1 MKGVWKRAYSERKS
15 TMQEKTDRNTAEKR
29 WERTSSLSSPRL
41 LPASRPSPFRGRE
54 WLVSNSPF
62 LPSSTVVCLP
72 SGESPA
78 DKHRVPNPIV
88 LVGST
93 TYGETVAN
101 DDDTHGTENAAFA
114 RFPRG
119 LGRGKDRPRAPLVVK
134 VTTELWVGSGWRT
147 WTCGH
152 THVAC
157 ARRLKSMDGE
167 VAAKMA
173 ALGRPRS

>member
-1 MKGVWKRAYSERKS
+1 MFGRGHIRSANPRCKRKPIETR
-15 TMQEKTDRNTAEKR
+15 
-29 WERTSSLSSPRL
+29 PRRDGSGHVLFLPLGCCL
-41 LPASRPSPFRGRE
+41 LHDHPPFRGRE

-93 TYGETVAN
+93 TYGETVSN

-134 VTTELWVGSGWRT
+134 VTTGLWVGSGWRT

-157 ARRLKSMDGE
+157 ARRLKSMHGE
-167 VAAKMA
+167 AAAKMA

>member
-1 MKGVWKRAYSERKS
+1 MGADKFSFF
-15 TMQEKTDRNTAEKR
+15 
-29 WERTSSLSSPRL
+29 
-41 LPASRPSPFRGRE
+41 PSVVACFTTIHPFVDESG
-54 WLVSNSPF
+54 
-62 LPSSTVVCLP
+62 C
-72 SGESPA
+72 GESPA
-78 DKHRVPNPIV
+78 HKHRVPNPIV

-134 VTTELWVGSGWRT
+134 VTTGLWVGSGWRT

-157 ARRLKSMDGE
+157 ARRLKSMHGE
-167 VAAKMA
+167 AAAKMA
-173 ALGRPRS
+173 ALGRPRCRR